1 MIVSAGCKPETIP
14 KYNLLYYI
22 KFQIPKNFYHTQ
34 ALKRMPRRGIKSLLH
49 LKGDSFSLGKLVC
62 MYTVQIHFY
71 IYLCSQARSDR
82 WLFKHFH
89 SDEYVGKVGMKIST
103 AGKRC
108 LSCTVWPWS
117 CTDYF
122 AVSCELLS
130 LEAWSEHFPLSWFL
144 NTFTHK
150 YGVLKLPYTHI
161 GI

>member
-1 MIVSAGCKPETIP
+1 MIP

-22 KFQIPKNFYHTQ
+22 KFQI
-34 ALKRMPRRGIKSLLH
+34 
-49 LKGDSFSLGKLVC
+49 DSFSLGKLAC

-71 IYLCSQARSDR
+71 IYLCSQVCSDR
-82 WLFKHFH
+82 WLFKHFQ
-89 SDEYVGKVGMKIST
+89 SDKYVGKVGMKIST

-130 LEAWSEHFPLSWFL
+130 LEAWSERFPLSWFL

-150 YGVLKLPYTHI
+150 YAVLKLPYTHI
-161 GI
+161 GISLFWIIVYGSKL

>member
-1 MIVSAGCKPETIP
+1 MIP

-22 KFQIPKNFYHTQ
+22 KFQI
-34 ALKRMPRRGIKSLLH
+34 
-49 LKGDSFSLGKLVC
+49 DSFSLGKLVC

-71 IYLCSQARSDR
+71 IYLCSQACSDR
-82 WLFKHFH
+82 WLFKHFQ
-89 SDEYVGKVGMKIST
+89 SDKYVGKVGMKIST

-122 AVSCELLS
+122 GVSCELLS
-130 LEAWSEHFPLSWFL
+130 LEVWSEHFPLSWFL

-150 YGVLKLPYTHI
+150 YAVLKLPYTHI
-161 GI
+161 GISLFWIIVYGSKL